1 MRVKNWFSDAAA
13 GLDANFQS
21 GLSYETVWVVE
32 PASVAVASVVFGKLC
47 DKNLQLNQP
56 VPAPYCGRVVCKC
69 ERSFYCIWRIFCA
82 SFE

>member
-47 DKNLQLNQP
+47 DKNL
-56 VPAPYCGRVVCKC
+56 
-69 ERSFYCIWRIFCA
+69 
-82 SFE
+82 